1 MVLNATADLYS
12 SPTSGHTRENLDIN
26 WYYLV
31 FLSEGVE
38 KMGRI
43 RDTYEKMR
51 ELRNMT
57 PFGWPEKAA
66 ELGARYGAEFGAN
79 LVDRGVAGAYEETK
93 AAVAGD
99 WDRSKERAARGLDIV
114 MHGKEAE
121 SLAPTGGLDPDEAL
135 KAYLAGQA
143 GDAGAVPEYVR
154 RTQEDRMNQFEQSQL
169 HREGAVKGDEQYAP
183 LSGQLTEGAGAR
195 EGFRRITAPSGGTA
209 WVPEGTQAGQTGQ
222 VADGE
227 ERIRDMGVVGP
238 GLASGDQLAQLF
250 PKTYAAQQK
259 AAGAKDPRFDDPD
272 MAPYKKEIQKLEKLA
287 GSMHKSGASRR
298 QATARLKEI
307 NADVTSRR
315 ATREAKELRE
325 ANVKIAKA
333 QVEMDRAATFDK
345 AQKAWAK
352 GRNLDDASVTKMN
365 REIRNVLRGND
376 EVEQLFAMAKSAD
389 QSDELM
395 SGIHD
400 IVFGEQYDPETLGEF
415 ITTFVAGNILK

>member
-1 MVLNATADLYS
+1 MANPIYEDLEKRTQAGTPS
-12 SPTSGHTRENLDIN
+12 LDISGMSPEEIKKLLLHPPTVAGTTRSPTNLTATGIQYVGGGESPQGN
-26 WYYLV
+26 VYTP
-31 FLSEGVE
+31 
-38 KMGRI
+38 
-43 RDTYEKMR
+43 DT
-51 ELRNMT
+51 
-57 PFGWPEKAA
+57 
-66 ELGARYGAEFGAN
+66 
-79 LVDRGVAGAYEETK
+79 
-93 AAVAGD
+93 
-99 WDRSKERAARGLDIV
+99 
-114 MHGKEAE
+114 
-121 SLAPTGGLDPDEAL
+121 
-135 KAYLAGQA
+135 
-143 GDAGAVPEYVR
+143 
-154 RTQEDRMNQFEQSQL
+154 
-169 HREGAVKGDEQYAP
+169 
-183 LSGQLTEGAGAR
+183 
-195 EGFRRITAPSGGTA
+195 TAQPSTAMAQPKPSGGSGFNMEA
-209 WVPEGTQAGQTGQ
+209 LIAKADFAQKMNVSPESVQVDPRTNRFYVGKEGESSPMAGGYRVDTPSGGRAYVEAETSDRLKTQWEL
-222 VADGE
+222 E
-227 ERIRDMGVVGP
+227 ERRKRLDAEYGGAIVQGP
-238 GLASGDQLAQLF
+238 GEPSGGDLAALF
-250 PKTYAAQQK
+250 PKTYAAQQE
-259 AAGAKDPRFDDPD
+259 AAATPAFRGRTAFGAKDSRFDDPD
-272 MAPYKKEIQKLEKLA
+272 MSPYKKEIQKLEKLA